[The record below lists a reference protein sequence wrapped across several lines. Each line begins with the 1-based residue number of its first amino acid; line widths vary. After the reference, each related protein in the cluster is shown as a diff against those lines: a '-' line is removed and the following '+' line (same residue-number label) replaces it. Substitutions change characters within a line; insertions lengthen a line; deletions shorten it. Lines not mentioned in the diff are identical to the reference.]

1 MVFLEEETRR
11 LDAESAAYKLKEDKP
26 VEKYYGGAHEI
37 MQYFSK
43 FEQKN
48 APTKDYDA
56 LLRNLPIR
64 TLPHSMEETG
74 QKAID
79 ETFDESKLVGTPD
92 S

>member
-48 APTKDYDA
+48 AP
-56 LLRNLPIR
+56 
-64 TLPHSMEETG
+64 
-74 QKAID
+74 
-79 ETFDESKLVGTPD
+79 
-92 S
+92 